1 MADADNTPTA
11 SAPTRSRHYRRPP
24 SPHITVSVNQEQID
38 NAIRRDS
45 RHCWIAEAIKTVVPD
60 MTAVTVDLQTIRFT
74 DPEKRLRYSYLTP
87 HSCHIALIDFDRG
100 IQPEPFT
107 FTLRRAAQVTRGG
120 RPKGSKNGVHK
131 STKESRA
138 AYERTR
144 SKIRAEIYASADEV
158 FTAPAEQRE
167 RVIRAMEDPEA
178 NLGPAMVFPPPNGNK
193 NDPPVVVGGKPAP
206 GNIARTRRF
215 GLRELRE

>member
-11 SAPTRSRHYRRPP
+11 SEPTRRRHYRRPP
-24 SPHITVSVNQEQID
+24 SPQVTVSVDQDQID
-38 NAIRRDS
+38 DAIRRDS
-45 RHCWIAEAIKTVVPD
+45 RHCWIAEAIKVVVPN

-87 HSCHIALIDFDRG
+87 HSCHIALIDRG

-120 RPKGSKNGVHK
+120 RPKGTKNGVHK
-131 STKESRA
+131 SKTATAADERA
-138 AYERTR
+138 RR
-144 SKIRAEIYASADEV
+144 NIRAEIYATTDEV

-178 NLGPAMVFPPPNGNK
+178 NLGPAMVFAPPGGTK
-193 NDPPVVVGGKPAP
+193 KDPPVVVGGLPAP